1 MKENGN
7 RELLEE
13 KQLTN
18 GMLLTVF
25 DQSKKIAGDRW
36 NISLVCET
44 TIPKAMLT
52 DFIDRQENVVEGEK
66 EYILSRIEQAGVHQI
81 TKERRFVPVEDV
93 ADLKKELVSQ
103 IMNTVLPYLD
113 TPVYPRKLTAKIY
126 DELKKEWLI
135 EVEKR
140 KHAAA
145 ADAGESSDDD
155 EMRDFSSCFTDEIN
169 S

>member
-52 DFIDRQENVVEGEK
+52 DFIDRQENVVDDEK
-66 EYILSRIEQAGVHQI
+66 QYILSRIEQA
-81 TKERRFVPVEDV
+81 
-93 ADLKKELVSQ
+93 
-103 IMNTVLPYLD
+103 
-113 TPVYPRKLTAKIY
+113 
-126 DELKKEWLI
+126 
-135 EVEKR
+135 
-140 KHAAA
+140 
-145 ADAGESSDDD
+145 
-155 EMRDFSSCFTDEIN
+155 
-169 S
+169 